1 MLVIK
6 IPASEYYNNDTNEF
20 VNMPEYT
27 LHMEHS
33 LVSISKWEAE
43 FEKPFLDETTKRT
56 TEETLSY
63 IKYMTLEQ
71 NIPDIV
77 YKTLSTENLK
87 KINAYIEKKM
97 TATWFREDREDKNKK
112 SSKNR
117 SPFRKGEVITS
128 ELIYF
133 WMIELNVP
141 VDFQKWHI
149 NRLLTLIRVCNEKHK
164 EANGDNKMS
173 QRDVIARNK
182 MLNAKRKAKMKTRG

>member
-6 IPASEYYNNDTNEF
+6 IPASEYYNNETNEF

-43 FEKPFLDETTKRT
+43 FEKPFLDETTERT

-97 TATWFREDREDKNKK
+97 TATWFREDNNKK
-112 SSKNR
+112 PSKNR
-117 SPFRKGEVITS
+117 GPFKRGEVITS

-173 QRDVIARNK
+173 KKDIIARNK
-182 MLNAKRKAKMKTRG
+182 KLNAQRRAKMKTRG

>member
-6 IPASEYYNNDTNEF
+6 IPASEYYDNETNEF
-20 VNMPEYT
+20 VNIPEYT

-43 FEKPFLDETTKRT
+43 FEKPFLDETTERT

-71 NIPDIV
+71 NIPDVV

-87 KINAYIEKKM
+87 KINTYIEKKM
-97 TATWFREDREDKNKK
+97 TATWFREDNNKK
-112 SSKNR
+112 PSKNR
-117 SPFRKGEVITS
+117 GPFRKGEVITS

-149 NRLLTLIRVCNEKHK
+149 NRLLTLLRVCNEKHK

-173 QRDVIARNK
+173 KRDIIARNK
-182 MLNAKRKAKMKTRG
+182 ALNAKRKAKMKTRG

>member
-6 IPASEYYNNDTNEF
+6 IPASEYYNNETNEF
-20 VNMPEYT
+20 VDIPEYT

-43 FEKPFLDETTKRT
+43 FEKPFLDETTERT

-71 NIPDIV
+71 NIPDVV
-77 YKTLSTENLK
+77 YKALSTENLK

-97 TATWFREDREDKNKK
+97 TATWFREDNNKK

-117 SPFRKGEVITS
+117 GPFRRGEVITS

-173 QRDVIARNK
+173 KKDVIARNK
-182 MLNAKRKAKMKTRG
+182 MLNAQRRARLKTRG

>member
-6 IPASEYYNNDTNEF
+6 IPASECYNNETNEF
-20 VNMPEYT
+20 VNISEYT

-43 FEKPFLDETTKRT
+43 FEKPFLDETTERT
-56 TEETLSY
+56 AEETLSY

-97 TATWFREDREDKNKK
+97 TATWFREDNNKK
-112 SSKNR
+112 PSKNR
-117 SPFRKGEVITS
+117 GPFRRGEVITS

-173 QRDVIARNK
+173 KRDVIARNK
-182 MLNAKRKAKMKTRG
+182 ALNAQRRARLKTRG